1 MAIEPVH
8 DTHPRRAEV
17 ELPAPLP
24 RPSLRFRIRAWR
36 VFQRALDPLA
46 SPRTLPRRDSPK
58 AR

>member
-17 ELPAPLP
+17 ELP